1 MSGFIKYNN
10 THKHREY
17 KDQTIE
23 EVYQKEKDGLVS
35 APILFDG
42 HKESYLKVST
52 TCLVRYDRNSYS
64 VNCSCAGEIVE
75 CKAYADI

>member
-1 MSGFIKYNN
+1 M
-10 THKHREY
+10 
-17 KDQTIE
+17 
-23 EVYQKEKDGLVS
+23 YQKEKDGLVS

-52 TCLVRYDRNSYS
+52 TCSVRYDRNSYS

-75 CKAYADI
+75 CKAYADTLIFIYEGKVKIQNATPARMP